1 MERLERKK
9 PLEKNVRQA
18 LISTLIFIPLFV
30 LFQLWGNSGADIMHI
45 ISQAKFWVQL
55 LIAGTVYFLGF
66 VYILPLIDQK

>member
-1 MERLERKK
+1 MK
-9 PLEKNVRQA
+9 KNVRQA

-55 LIAGTVYFLGF
+55 LITGAVYFLGLA
-66 VYILPLIDQK
+66 YLPLIFRRK